1 MGDSYAA
8 GPGAGSVL
16 GTDFTCLRSRL
27 SYPPQLDSRITAPPS
42 QWASTAFRFL
52 ACTGAVTADIDG
64 QLGGAINN
72 LDLVTLSIGGNDL
85 EFSTIIKACMYRP
98 FGRFQGSCDDALN
111 RARST
116 LLPQLRG
123 RLRGVLD
130 RITRNGTPRQGVAI
144 QLYPSFFNADTP
156 WCNTF
161 SLGIWPGSN
170 NRPLLTHALRRSFNS
185 LSSVVRNDMVRWLRE
200 YQAERRSLPSNDG
213 RYWDRDLINIFD
225 EDDTLYDGHRFCEE
239 AHEGTFNNDGIWIF
253 SLEGHNTTGRYETEP
268 SSDLRR
274 RYDPDSCAD
283 DPRYL
288 TLSEQ
293 TWACDLARYHAH
305 PEGLNNDVQARFPRL
320 PFLAR
325 IFHPKPAAFA
335 EIALQHSRLIV
346 NRPTLAAANSEE
358 EDQQTDEFGES
369 RNATAP
375 EESIEAGEET
385 TNPEESTD
393 GTRESGSLGRRDAFE
408 DGEIMNVQGLRV
420 LNIKI

>member
-1 MGDSYAA
+1 
-8 GPGAGSVL
+8 
-16 GTDFTCLRSRL
+16 
-27 SYPPQLDSRITAPPS
+27 
-42 QWASTAFRFL
+42 
-52 ACTGAVTADIDG
+52 
-64 QLGGAINN
+64 
-72 LDLVTLSIGGNDL
+72 
-85 EFSTIIKACMYRP
+85 
-98 FGRFQGSCDDALN
+98 
-111 RARST
+111 
-116 LLPQLRG
+116 
-123 RLRGVLD
+123 
-130 RITRNGTPRQGVAI
+130 
-144 QLYPSFFNADTP
+144 
-156 WCNTF
+156 
-161 SLGIWPGSN
+161 
-170 NRPLLTHALRRSFNS
+170 
-185 LSSVVRNDMVRWLRE
+185 MVRWLRE